1 LYGVVPIPVFSELEM
16 SRPVKILTPNLEML
30 KKLVASLGGH
40 SIVPIR
46 AGVYKAVEK
55 PIPTLGTFQ
64 TLIVRADMAE
74 EDAYMV
80 SKLAFGPENL
90 KKFKGLIRDYG
101 DALTPERAA
110 EGVAAPLHPGAER
123 YYRERGWLK

>member
-1 LYGVVPIPVFSELEM
+1 VVPIPVFSELEM
-16 SRPVKILTPNLEML
+16 TRPIKVLAPSPEML
-30 KKLVASLGGH
+30 KKLIASLGGH

-46 AGVYKAVEK
+46 AGVYKAVDK

-74 EDAYMV
+74 EDAYQICKV
-80 SKLAFGPENL
+80 AFDPDHR
-90 KKFKGLIRDYG
+90 KKFKGLLKDYG
-101 DALTPERAA
+101 DALTPEQAA
-110 EGVAAPLHPGAER
+110 DGLAVPLHPGAEK